1 MDKFIF
7 ILKIKELI
15 MTKKKKIIILSVMI
29 GLLVITGYINVAL
42 NNSLSS
48 TTKTTTTTQA
58 SATAQSFYTTYK
70 TERDTTRRQ
79 ELQFYEAIIA
89 SSTSSQ
95 DAKEEAEKNKL
106 DLINQMEKELVV
118 EGIIVGKGFDDAIVT
133 QSSANVNVFVKS
145 PELNSSEV
153 AIITDVVREQLGV
166 EIDKIIIIPSE

>member
-1 MDKFIF
+1 MS
-7 ILKIKELI
+7 
-15 MTKKKKIIILSVMI
+15 KKKKIIILSVMI

-48 TTKTTTTTQA
+48 TTTTTTTQT
-58 SATAQSFYTTYK
+58 SATASQSFYTTYK
-70 TERDTTRRQ
+70 AERESTRQQ

-89 SSTSSQ
+89 SSTSS
-95 DAKEEAEKNKL
+95 ASAVKEAEQNKMN
-106 DLINQMEKELVV
+106 LIRQMEKELVV

-133 QSSANVNVFVKS
+133 QSSANVNVFIKS

-166 EIDKIIIIPSE
+166 DIEKIIIIPSE

>member
-1 MDKFIF
+1 
-7 ILKIKELI
+7 

-48 TTKTTTTTQA
+48 TTTTTTTQA
-58 SATAQSFYTTYK
+58 STSNQNFYTTYK
-70 TERDTTRRQ
+70 TERESTRKQ

-89 SSTSSQ
+89 SSTSSNE
-95 DAKEEAEKNKL
+95 AKQEAEKNKL

-145 PELNSSEV
+145 AELNSGEV

-166 EIDKIIIIPSE
+166 DIDKIIIIPSE

>member
-1 MDKFIF
+1 MSN
-7 ILKIKELI
+7 
-15 MTKKKKIIILSVMI
+15 KKKIIVLSFII
-29 GLLVITGYINVAL
+29 GLLIITGYINVAL
-42 NNSLSS
+42 NNSLSTPNTTPS
-48 TTKTTTTTQA
+48 TQT
-58 SATAQSFYTTYK
+58 SAVTESFYTTYK
-70 TERDTTRRQ
+70 TERESTRKQ

-89 SSTSSQ
+89 STTSSA
-95 DAKEEAEKNKL
+95 DAKKEAEQNKM

-133 QSSANVNVFVKS
+133 QSSANVNVFIKS

>member
-1 MDKFIF
+1 MS
-7 ILKIKELI
+7 
-15 MTKKKKIIILSVMI
+15 KKKKIIVLSVMI

-42 NNSLSS
+42 NNSLS
-48 TTKTTTTTQA
+48 TTKTTTTTQT
-58 SATAQSFYTTYK
+58 SAVTESFYTTYK
-70 TERDTTRRQ
+70 TERESTRKQ

-89 SSTSSQ
+89 STTSSD
-95 DAKEEAEKNKL
+95 DAKKEAEQNKL

-133 QSSANVNVFVKS
+133 QSSANVNVFIKS

-153 AIITDVVREQLGV
+153 AMITDVVREQLGV

>member
-1 MDKFIF
+1 
-7 ILKIKELI
+7 

-42 NNSLSS
+42 NNSLS
-48 TTKTTTTTQA
+48 TKTTTTTQTSA
-58 SATAQSFYTTYK
+58 SATTQSFYTTYK
-70 TERDTTRRQ
+70 AERESTRQQ

-89 SSTSSQ
+89 SATSSA
-95 DAKEEAEKNKL
+95 DAVKEAEQNKMN
-106 DLINQMEKELVV
+106 LIQQMEKELVV

-133 QSSANVNVFVKS
+133 QSSANVNVFIKS

-166 EIDKIIIIPSE
+166 DIEKIIIIPSE

>member
-1 MDKFIF
+1 
-7 ILKIKELI
+7 
-15 MTKKKKIIILSVMI
+15 MTKKKKIIVLSVMI
-29 GLLVITGYINVAL
+29 GLLVLTGYINVAL

-48 TTKTTTTTQA
+48 TTKTTTTTQT
-58 SATAQSFYTTYK
+58 SAVTESFYTTYK
-70 TERDTTRRQ
+70 TERESTRKQ

-89 SSTSSQ
+89 STTSSSE
-95 DAKEEAEKNKL
+95 AKQEAEQNKL

-133 QSSANVNVFVKS
+133 QSSANVNVFIKS

-166 EIDKIIIIPSE
+166 DIDKIIIIPSE